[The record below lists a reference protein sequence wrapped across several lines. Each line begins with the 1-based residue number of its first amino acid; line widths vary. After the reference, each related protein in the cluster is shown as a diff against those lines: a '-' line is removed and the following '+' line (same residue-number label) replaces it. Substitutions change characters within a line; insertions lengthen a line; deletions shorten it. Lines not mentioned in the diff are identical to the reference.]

1 MDSLKRPGRGVIVR
15 RIKLN
20 SYGGR
25 CIMWLIVFICL
36 SADFTQRNILSSE
49 AHGEVLFSFRPGFF
63 FNVLM
68 FILMSVVLIHVVYVY
83 SGAYAPYFGMK

>member
-1 MDSLKRPGRGVIVR
+1 
-15 RIKLN
+15 
-20 SYGGR
+20 
-25 CIMWLIVFICL
+25 MWLIVFICL
-36 SADFTQRNILSSE
+36 SADSPKEI
-49 AHGEVLFSFRPGFF
+49 FSPQKPTVKRYFPLGRVF